1 MRHRYGGGV
10 LKFFAKPIAVNG
22 RHRKR
27 KGLIFLVQIGYAM
40 PTYEYVA
47 WDAAGACKQG
57 VKTADSEEAILS
69 LLREESLTPVSI
81 AEVAVQ
87 DGQHKGRIS
96 GKRIK
101 SQDLSAFC
109 WQLGTMI
116 GGGLPITTA
125 IFTIADEMPNKSLEH
140 ICKDIAARL
149 EQGQTLTE
157 AVTLY
162 EKVFG
167 RLGCAMIMAG
177 ESSGSLTL
185 ALGRLA
191 EYYENRDKLIRKVR
205 GAMAYP
211 MFVVGFIIVII
222 IAMMTLIIPRFTQM
236 FAELGDKLPA
246 FTRGFMAVY
255 DTLMSNVPLIL
266 IAVTVSAVG
275 LIAFSKTRSG
285 HRKLSAFVLKI
296 PIFGK
301 IVQMAFVATFC
312 KTLGTLVSSGVS
324 VIDAFTILS
333 TMSSN
338 EVLVEGVQETRE
350 RLIKGMPIAK
360 SMEATG
366 LFPGVA
372 VKMVHIG
379 EESGSLAAVLDKT
392 SDYYAR
398 KVELLIGSLLGLLEP
413 ILIVSVG
420 AIVLVVLLAMYMPI
434 FSMSA

>member
-1 MRHRYGGGV
+1 MAT
-10 LKFFAKPIAVNG
+10 F
-22 RHRKR
+22 
-27 KGLIFLVQIGYAM
+27 
-40 PTYEYVA
+40 EYVA
-47 WDAAGACKQG
+47 WDAAGSCKQG
-57 VKTADSEEAILS
+57 VKTADSEESILS
-69 LLREESLTPVSI
+69 LLREESLTPVSVTEI
-81 AEVAVQ
+81 AIEERQ
-87 DGQHKGRIS
+87 ERGFIP

-101 SQDLSAFC
+101 SQDLAAFC

-125 IFTIADEMPNKSLEH
+125 IMTIASEMPNKSLEQV
-140 ICKDIAARL
+140 CKDIAARL
-149 EQGQTLTE
+149 EHGQTLTE

-177 ESSGSLTL
+177 ESSGSLTH
-185 ALGRLA
+185 AMGRLA
-191 EYYENRDKLIRKVR
+191 EYYENRDKLVRKVR

-211 MFVVGFIIVII
+211 LFVMGFIVVIV
-222 IAMMTLIIPRFTQM
+222 AVMMTLIIPRFTQM
-236 FAELGDKLPA
+236 FEELGDKLPA

-255 DTLMSNVPLIL
+255 NALMSNLPLIL
-266 IAVTVSAVG
+266 VALALAVVG
-275 LIAFSKTRSG
+275 LVVFSKTRNG
-285 HRKLSAFVLKI
+285 HRAISAFVLKI
-296 PIFGK
+296 PVFGK

-312 KTLGTLVSSGVS
+312 KTLGTLISSGVS
-324 VIDAFTILS
+324 VVDAFTILS
-333 TMSSN
+333 GMSSN
-338 EVLVEGVQETRE
+338 DSLTQCVLDTRD
-350 RLIKGMPIAK
+350 RLIKGVSIAG
-360 SMEATG
+360 SMEAVG

-379 EESGSLAAVLDKT
+379 EESGSLASVLEKT
-392 SDYYAR
+392 SEYYAR